1 MTLSNTFQ
9 NDYSW
14 CSSDFKTAGWD
25 KKVEH
30 FADYG
35 LPIL

>member
-1 MTLSNTFQ
+1 MFQ

-25 KKVEH
+25 VKVRN
-30 FADYG
+30 FTDYG